1 LLTGCATQQNQFL
14 FNDDKR
20 IALAQSLEQ
29 QGRLHDALIQWQIM
43 QTLYPR
49 QSNVGDERQRLEN
62 AITRQKQ
69 LLLQQLADYDDAASD
84 NDIAAARTLKLKILA
99 LTPNDIAIK
108 ESLREIVWDDALEDV
123 SEKTENIVK
132 YFEENQVKAQ
142 RSIELTNLL
151 ERGKAFIKDKK
162 FQGLLQLSDK
172 LEALSPKHEKV
183 NEFRYLAYTSLG
195 EQQLQQN
202 APLLA
207 IERYKQALPFAQ
219 PNDKQLLNKRLM
231 EMRKSEAEAY
241 YEQGLKMF
249 NQDLAAA
256 ITNFQTALELN
267 PSHPK
272 VKQQLLQAQRI
283 QENLMKIQRLNQ

>member
-1 LLTGCATQQNQFL
+1 
-14 FNDDKR
+14 
-20 IALAQSLEQ
+20 
-29 QGRLHDALIQWQIM
+29 M